1 MVVRQGRESYAA
13 SRRQPARARSRRA
26 IARAQISYTMPS
38 DTHTQNEMM
47 SQLEALEEALTDNCS
62 VSGGDDSS
70 VIGPEMLYFDTEE
83 QITKVITNVINTH
96 RDSTVEVDKSSKYPE
111 GIRKFGT
118 LSLNNIAN
126 RELLVVDM
134 TAEVQRVLRLDLE
147 TRRNKADIARNDA
160 AQKFNDL
167 AEGLIPIVAELFRI
181 EKDRSV
187 SLSETS
193 GRVKTIRGLSG
204 LSPEEETAKWE
215 KSRADALIHYTELA
229 RSEKTVVH
237 LYNKSSDLTNQPVG
251 ATAESLALQQ
261 LQIKTVNSQLTVAN
275 SSAEHHK
282 EAIFAAVSQSGNGKS
297 ISKNTL
303 DTPPFPVP
311 VSLLTPLCEK
321 RKEILNQIADWATKD
336 SVIKHFYL
344 VIPDLLYMI
353 HSCDASEA
361 VHIMPPDY
369 VDTWVEPKIAFKLQS
384 QFKETTR
391 SVVGAFMKAKHDQWK
406 TLFEMISKSVICKD
420 VGNWIDTA
428 HVVGQFE
435 KKSVNMRATDQFDG
449 RKMLW
454 TMLGQLV
461 SFTAA
466 SQQAAIS
473 SLHQLHQV
481 WSTKK
486 PQEALAT
493 IAAEVAAAKEQGVA
507 VDYKL
512 MFAPLARVI
521 ADSSAT
527 FAPMYSRLV
536 EAKLTAD
543 TVVNHDEFDADDI
556 GHLLH
561 DLCAVALRV
570 ISESNTA
577 DDAKRG
583 TKRSQQAMSAAVGAT
598 GGSDDEFAQRIRN
611 LSYKRKY
618 FQGSDS
624 DITAQALDLVAKG
637 MSPFSKDDTIC
648 ERIEACQLI
657 LESGKTLDDKALR
670 KKTSALR
677 AGSGKGNSKA
687 KGKGKGQKGGQKGGK
702 GGKSSKAVSSG
713 RVDNK
718 SSSGGQEKQYCN
730 TKNCKNDVS
739 WSSRFNAYFEKCY
752 PCSQQSPNAM
762 AVDIET
768 QEVEVTLNGIKT
780 VHQLDANS
788 VSLMEALRN
797 GGTITVPST
806 QNLTER
812 VLALS

>member
-1 MVVRQGRESYAA
+1 
-13 SRRQPARARSRRA
+13 
-26 IARAQISYTMPS
+26 MPN

-47 SQLEALEEALTDNCS
+47 SQLEALEEALTDRCS

-70 VIGPEMLYFDTEE
+70 VMDPEMLYFDTEE
-83 QITKVITNVINTH
+83 QITEVITNVINTH

-215 KSRADALIHYTELA
+215 KSRADALTHYTEVA

-237 LYNKSSDLTNQPVG
+237 LYDKSSELTNQPVG

-391 SVVGAFMKAKHDQWK
+391 SVVGAFMKAKDDQWK

-435 KKSVNMRATDQFDG
+435 KKSVNMRAADQFDG

-473 SLHQLHQV
+473 SLHRLHQV
-481 WSTKK
+481 WTTNAKK
-486 PQEALAT
+486 PQEALAA

-512 MFAPLARVI
+512 MYAPLARVI

-543 TVVNHDEFDADDI
+543 TVGNHDEFDADDM

-570 ISESNTA
+570 ISESNTV

-624 DITAQALDLVAKG
+624 DIKAQALDLVAKG
-637 MSPFSKDDTIC
+637 MSHNSKDDTIC

-702 GGKSSKAVSSG
+702 GGKSSKAVSD
-713 RVDNK
+713 RVDSK
-718 SSSGGQEKQYCN
+718 SSSGGQEKQHCN

>member
-1 MVVRQGRESYAA
+1 
-13 SRRQPARARSRRA
+13 
-26 IARAQISYTMPS
+26 MPS

-70 VIGPEMLYFDTEE
+70 VMDPEMLYFDTEE

-167 AEGLIPIVAELFRI
+167 AESLIPIVAELFRI

-204 LSPEEETAKWE
+204 MSPEEETAKWE
-215 KSRADALIHYTELA
+215 KSRADALTHYTELA

-237 LYNKSSDLTNQPVG
+237 LYDKSGELTNQPVG

-261 LQIKTVNSQLTVAN
+261 QQIKTVNSQLTVAN

-391 SVVGAFMKAKHDQWK
+391 SVVGAFMKAKDDQWK

-435 KKSVNMRATDQFDG
+435 KKSVNMRAADQFDG
-449 RKMLW
+449 RKMVW

-473 SLHQLHQV
+473 SLHKLHQV

-570 ISESNTA
+570 ISESNKE

-583 TKRSQQAMSAAVGAT
+583 TKRSQHAMSAAVGAT

-624 DITAQALDLVAKG
+624 DIKAQALDLVAKG
-637 MSPFSKDDTIC
+637 MSHNSKDDTIC

-702 GGKSSKAVSSG
+702 GGKSSKAVSD
-713 RVDNK
+713 RVDSK
-718 SSSGGQEKQYCN
+718 SSSGGQEKQHCN

-752 PCSQQSPNAM
+752 PCSQQSPKAM

>member
-1 MVVRQGRESYAA
+1 
-13 SRRQPARARSRRA
+13 
-26 IARAQISYTMPS
+26 MPS
-38 DTHTQNEMM
+38 NTHTQNEMM
-47 SQLEALEEALTDNCS
+47 SQLEALEEALTDKCS
-62 VSGGDDSS
+62 VSGGDDLT

-96 RDSTVEVDKSSKYPE
+96 RDSTMEVDKSPKYPE
-111 GIRKFGT
+111 GIRKLGT
-118 LSLNNIAN
+118 FSLNNTAN
-126 RELLVVDM
+126 RELLVLDM

-187 SLSETS
+187 SLSETT

-215 KSRADALIHYTELA
+215 KSRADALTHYTELE

-237 LYNKSSDLTNQPVG
+237 LYDKSSELTNQPVG
-251 ATAESLALQQ
+251 ATPDSLALQQ
-261 LQIKTVNSQLTVAN
+261 QQIKTVNAQLTVAN
-275 SSAEHHK
+275 SSADHHK
-282 EAIFAAVSQSGNGKS
+282 EAIFANVSTSGNGKS

-384 QFKETTR
+384 QFQETKR
-391 SVVGAFMKAKHDQWK
+391 SVVGAFMKAKDDQWK

-420 VGNWIDTA
+420 VGRWIDTA

-435 KKSVNMRATDQFDG
+435 KKSVNMRAADQFDG

-512 MFAPLARVI
+512 MYAPLAREI

-570 ISESNTA
+570 ISESNTV

-598 GGSDDEFAQRIRN
+598 GGSHDELVQRVRN

-624 DITAQALDLVAKG
+624 DIKAQALDLVAKG
-637 MSPFSKDDTIC
+637 MSHNSKDDTIC

-677 AGSGKGNSKA
+677 AGSGKGNSNAKG

-702 GGKSSKAVSSG
+702 GGKSSKAVSD
-713 RVDNK
+713 RVDSK
-718 SSSGGQEKQYCN
+718 SSSGGQEKQHCN

-739 WSSRFNAYFEKCY
+739 WSSKFNAYFEKCY

-797 GGTITVPST
+797 GGTITVPSKL
-806 QNLTER
+806 NLVER
-812 VLALS
+812 IDALN

>member
-47 SQLEALEEALTDNCS
+47 SQLEALEEALTDKCS
-62 VSGGDDSS
+62 VSGGDDST
-70 VIGPEMLYFDTEE
+70 VMDPEMLYFDTEE
-83 QITKVITNVINTH
+83 QITEVITNVINTH
-96 RDSTVEVDKSSKYPE
+96 RESTVEVDKSSKYPE

-215 KSRADALIHYTELA
+215 KSRADALTHYTELA

-237 LYNKSSDLTNQPVG
+237 LYDKSGELTNQPVG

-311 VSLLTPLCEK
+311 VSLLKPLCEK

-391 SVVGAFMKAKHDQWK
+391 SVVGAFMKAKDDQWK

-435 KKSVNMRATDQFDG
+435 KKSVNMRAADQFDG
-449 RKMLW
+449 RKMVW

-624 DITAQALDLVAKG
+624 DIKAQALDLVAKG
-637 MSPFSKDDTIC
+637 MSPNSKDDTIC

-702 GGKSSKAVSSG
+702 GGKSSKAVSD
-713 RVDNK
+713 RVDSK
-718 SSSGGQEKQYCN
+718 SSSGGQEKQHCN

>member
-70 VIGPEMLYFDTEE
+70 VMDPEMLYFDTEE

-237 LYNKSSDLTNQPVG
+237 LYDKSGELTNQPVG

-391 SVVGAFMKAKHDQWK
+391 SVVEAFMKAKHDQWK

-435 KKSVNMRATDQFDG
+435 KKSVNMRAADQFDG
-449 RKMLW
+449 RKMVW

-543 TVVNHDEFDADDI
+543 TVGNHDEFDADDM

-637 MSPFSKDDTIC
+637 MSHNSKDDTIC

-687 KGKGKGQKGGQKGGK
+687 KGKGQKGGQKGGK
-702 GGKSSKAVSSG
+702 GGKSSKAVSD
-713 RVDNK
+713 RVDSK
-718 SSSGGQEKQYCN
+718 SSSGGQEKQHCN

-752 PCSQQSPNAM
+752 PCSQQSPKAM

>member
-47 SQLEALEEALTDNCS
+47 SQLEALEEALTDKCS
-62 VSGGDDSS
+62 VSGGDDST
-70 VIGPEMLYFDTEE
+70 VMDPEMLYFDTEE
-83 QITKVITNVINTH
+83 QITEVITNVINTH
-96 RDSTVEVDKSSKYPE
+96 RESTVEVDKSSKYPE

-215 KSRADALIHYTELA
+215 KSRADALTHYTELA

-237 LYNKSSDLTNQPVG
+237 LYDKSGELTNQPVG

-391 SVVGAFMKAKHDQWK
+391 SVVGAFMKAKDDQWK

-435 KKSVNMRATDQFDG
+435 KKSVNMRAADQFDG
-449 RKMLW
+449 RKMVW

-624 DITAQALDLVAKG
+624 DIKAQALDLVAKG
-637 MSPFSKDDTIC
+637 MSHISKDDTIC

-702 GGKSSKAVSSG
+702 GGKSSKAVSD
-713 RVDNK
+713 RVDSK
-718 SSSGGQEKQYCN
+718 SSSGGQEKQHCN